1 MDRSPQTEV
10 DELKTSNVIRIVA
23 TIVIL
28 SAIMLIQPGC
38 AKKMSIIY
46 FTDSTNNFLG
56 EAMDNMGYSY
66 VTTYS
71 FTDFADAFVNDAWD
85 LVVFDNRHMGVI
97 PYLTEPLFQALL
109 YYIWEGGKVLISTPY
124 LEYDSLEIAWAALGY
139 KYVSKSAVPINVYR
153 LNAASEFWN
162 EPEEAPDLN
171 FTGATDL
178 FGSEQMNAFKGSAYD
193 SGVKMATFNQ
203 SIPGDLNSGAV
214 FVANGG
220 RTILNAFFL
229 DDAVRA
235 GIPID
240 SDSDEI
246 ADAVEWY
253 MDELFALEQ
262 VPGEKVQPGPPQ
274 P

>member
-1 MDRSPQTEV
+1 MR
-10 DELKTSNVIRIVA
+10 TSGVIRIVA

-56 EAMDNMGYSY
+56 EAMDNMGYKY

-71 FTDFADAFVNDAWD
+71 FLDFADAFVNDAWD
-85 LVVFDNRHMGVI
+85 LVVFDNRHIGVLPI
-97 PYLTEPLFQALL
+97 YAEPVFQALW
-109 YYIWEGGKVLISTPY
+109 YYIMQGGKVLISTPY
-124 LEYDSLEIAWAALGY
+124 LEESDFEIIWGALGY
-139 KYVSKSAVPINVYR
+139 KYVSSSAAPINVYR

-162 EPEEAPDLN
+162 EPEEAPDMN

-178 FGSEQMNAFKGSAYD
+178 FGSGQMNAFKGSAYD

-235 GIPID
+235 GLPID
-240 SDSDEI
+240 NDSDGT

-262 VPGEKVQPGPPQ
+262 VPGEKVGPTPPGP
-274 P
+274 

>member
-1 MDRSPQTEV
+1 MKISG
-10 DELKTSNVIRIVA
+10 VIRIVA

-28 SAIMLIQPGC
+28 STIVFIQPGC
-38 AKKMSIIY
+38 AKKLSIIY

-66 VTTYS
+66 VTSYS
-71 FTDFADAFVNDAWD
+71 LIDFADKFVKEAWD
-85 LVVFDNRHMGVI
+85 LVVFDNRHLGVV
-97 PYLTEPLFQALL
+97 PAYTEAVFQALL
-109 YYIWEGGKVLISTPY
+109 FYVMQGGKALVSTPY
-124 LEYDSLEIAWAALGY
+124 LENSDYEALWAFFGY
-139 KYVSKSAVPINVYR
+139 KYVSSSAVPINVYR
-153 LNAASEFWN
+153 LNATSGFWN
-162 EPEEAPDLN
+162 EPAEAPDMN
-171 FTGATDL
+171 FIGATDL
-178 FGSEQMNAFKGSAYD
+178 FGSGQMNAFKGSAYD
-193 SGVKMATFNQ
+193 SGYKMATFNQ
-203 SIPGDLNSGAV
+203 AIPGDLNAGAV

-235 GIPID
+235 GLPID
-240 SDSDEI
+240 SDSDGT

-262 VPGEKVQPGPPQ
+262 VPVEKVQPGPPG

>member
-1 MDRSPQTEV
+1 M
-10 DELKTSNVIRIVA
+10 KTRNVIWIIAVS
-23 TIVIL
+23 IL
-28 SAIMLIQPGC
+28 LSTIMLLQPGC

-46 FTDSTNNFLG
+46 FTDSINNFPG
-56 EAMDNMGYSY
+56 EAMDRMGYSY

-71 FTDFADAFVNDAWD
+71 YLDFGNAFVKEAWD
-85 LVVFDNRHMGVI
+85 LVVFDNRHLGALPI
-97 PYLTEPLFQALL
+97 YTEPIFQALL
-109 YYIWEGGKVLISTPY
+109 YYITQGGKVLISTPY
-124 LEYDSLEIAWAALGY
+124 LQYSDYEIVWANLGY

-153 LNAASEFWN
+153 LNAASELWN

-235 GIPID
+235 GLPID
-240 SDSDEI
+240 SDSDGT

-253 MDELFALEQ
+253 MNELFALEN